1 LCRDIPTMFRSI
13 AARAAP
19 IVQARGYATLKEI
32 KTRLTS
38 VTNIQKITKSM
49 KMVATSKFKQAERQL
64 ASARVLGAA
73 NDALSKVTG
82 LQSEES
88 STKPIAVLITSDR
101 GMCGGVH
108 SAVSKAAKKLVAEK
122 DHDLFIVGDKAK
134 ALLINHHAKKFSV
147 HINEI
152 GRLPPT
158 FDEALFVAQEILK
171 VKPDFENGV
180 IIYNRFQ
187 SAIAYDTV
195 VEPIFGL
202 QTMKASPE
210 MLEYGAEEADED
222 VVEFFHEYSLA
233 CKIFAAIK
241 EGACSEQSARM
252 TAMDNATNNSEDM
265 IKNLN
270 LTYNRT
276 RQAVITREL
285 IEIISGASALE

>member
-1 LCRDIPTMFRSI
+1 MFRSL
-13 AARAAP
+13 AARATP
-19 IVQARGYATLKEI
+19 VMQVRGMATLKEI
-32 KTRLTS
+32 KNRLSS

-64 ASARVLGAA
+64 VAARVLGTA
-73 NDALSKVTG
+73 NDALANVTG

-88 STKPIAVLITSDR
+88 SATPIAVLITSDR

-108 SAVSKAAKKLVAEK
+108 SAVSKSAKKLLSEK
-122 DHDLFIVGDKAK
+122 EHNLFVVGDKAK
-134 ALLINHHAKKFSV
+134 AQLIQLHKDKFHL

-158 FDEALFVAQEILK
+158 FDEALFVAEEILK
-171 VKPDFENGV
+171 AAPSFEKGV

-195 VEPIFGL
+195 QEPIYGL
-202 QTMKASPE
+202 QTMKAAPE
-210 MLEYGAEEADED
+210 MLQYGMDEYAGDADED

-233 CKIFAAIK
+233 CKIYAAIK

-265 IKNLN
+265 IKTLN

-285 IEIISGASALE
+285 IEIISGASALD

>member
-1 LCRDIPTMFRSI
+1 MFSSI

-19 IVQARGYATLKEI
+19 MVVQTRGMATLKEI
-32 KTRLTS
+32 KTRLGS

-64 ASARVLGAA
+64 GPARILGAA
-73 NDALSKVTG
+73 NDTLATVTG

-88 STKPIAVLITSDR
+88 SEKPIAVLITSDR

-108 SAVSKAAKKLVAEK
+108 SAVSKAAKKLLGDS
-122 DHDLFIVGDKAK
+122 DHDLFILGDKAK
-134 ALLINHHAKKFSV
+134 AQLVSQHQDKFNV

-171 VKPDFENGV
+171 VKPNFDNGV

-195 VEPIFGL
+195 TEPIFGL
-202 QTMKASPE
+202 NTMKAAPE
-210 MLEYGAEEADED
+210 MLEYGADEADED
-222 VVEFFHEYSLA
+222 VVEFFHEYTLA
-233 CKIFAAIK
+233 CKIYSAIK

-265 IKNLN
+265 IKTLN

>member
-1 LCRDIPTMFRSI
+1 MFRSI
-13 AARAAP
+13 AIATRAAAP
-19 IVQARGYATLKEI
+19 LMVQSRGMATLKEI
-32 KTRLTS
+32 KSRLTS

-64 ASARVLGAA
+64 GPARALGAA
-73 NDALSKVTG
+73 NDTLASVADLKN
-82 LQSEES
+82 EES
-88 STKPIAVLITSDR
+88 SEKPIAVLITSDR

-108 SAVSKAAKKLVAEK
+108 SAVSKSAKALLGSV

-134 ALLINHHAKKFSV
+134 AQLVSGHQDKFSLHV
-147 HINEI
+147 NEI

-158 FDEALFVAQEILK
+158 FDEALFIAQEILK
-171 VKPDFENGV
+171 IKPNFQSGV

-195 VEPIFGL
+195 KEPLFGL
-202 QTMKASPE
+202 DTIKGSPE
-210 MLEYGAEEADED
+210 MLPYGADEEDED
-222 VVEFFHEYSLA
+222 VVGFFHEFNLA
-233 CKIFAAIK
+233 CKVYSAIK

-252 TAMDNATNNSEDM
+252 TAMDNATSNSEDM

>member
-1 LCRDIPTMFRSI
+1 MLRSI

-19 IVQARGYATLKEI
+19 VVFQQRGMATLKEI
-32 KTRLTS
+32 KTRLGS

-49 KMVATSKFKQAERQL
+49 KMVATSKFKQAEKQL
-64 ASARVLGAA
+64 TAARVLGAA
-73 NDALSKVTG
+73 NDTLSSVTG
-82 LQSEES
+82 LSPEES
-88 STKPIAVLITSDR
+88 SEKPIAVLITSDR

-108 SAVSKAAKKLVAEK
+108 SAVSKSAKKMLETQ
-122 DHDLFIVGDKAK
+122 DHELFILGDKAK
-134 ALLINHHAKKFSV
+134 AQLVGKYVDKFSLHV
-147 HINEI
+147 NEV

-171 VKPDFENGV
+171 VKPNFQSGT

-187 SAIAYDTV
+187 SAIAYNTV
-195 VEPIFGL
+195 NEPIYGL
-202 QTMKASPE
+202 ETMKNSPE
-210 MLEYGAEEADED
+210 MVEYGADETDED
-222 VVEFFHEYSLA
+222 VVEFFHEFTLA
-233 CKIFAAIK
+233 CKVYSAMK

-265 IKNLN
+265 IKALN